1 MTRRV
6 GLTDLFASCGLFLLG
21 LVVRALPAPTMLLGR
36 DGATFFGN
44 DAYYHVRRIWY
55 SVVHFPE
62 VLQRD
67 PYMNFP
73 EGGQPIWTPTFDW
86 LVAAS
91 VRLGLGL
98 PEQEVM
104 EAWIIWIP
112 PVLGALTVVALY
124 FLALRYFSRRVA
136 VVSGLLLALL
146 PAHFWYSQLGF
157 VDHHVVVALVT
168 TGLLAATMSVLSYEP
183 GVGDSRRAVYLGIAF
198 AASLWVWPGC
208 LLHVVVA
215 EVALFVRLISSDR
228 RAMAVAW
235 GRGFALANA
244 LAFVLVLPLGLGS
257 EWERWGRFSPLVFSE
272 FQPLMFGLATLG
284 FLALSEFWQ
293 RVAYPAR
300 PLDRVLQAGFAA
312 GVLIGLTLIA
322 LPVLSEGLDASWSW
336 LAKGE
341 NFQAG
346 VGESKPLFRGGGHR
360 AEEFFTR
367 AIYLAPLVLV
377 VFWGRV
383 RRRADRAACFFL
395 VGWSFALAA
404 ATLTQLRFA
413 NSFSVAWSLLLAW
426 SLVETVSWARAQL
439 SSRAGVRWFA
449 LAAGVLV
456 LLFVVTPSV
465 MSYRV
470 YALNIVRSSKGEPPR
485 KNYLERLQFVRE
497 KMSRWL
503 RNNTPATEGWLDE
516 AAVPEYGILAPWS
529 AGHVLKYVG
538 RRPVVQDNFG
548 DDAGVQGFETARRY
562 FSAGDEAD
570 ALAQIEGLQVR
581 YVIVRASEN
590 RRRSNRFPGEMQ
602 TRLDRYRGS
611 ERWMVEKGQAGAPM
625 RFDALERHRLI
636 YESAAL
642 WPSAETELPL
652 YQVFEIVPGAHVEG
666 LADPD
671 GVVVARLEIRSPGGS
686 TFEYLKRTRAD
697 SAGRWEM
704 HLPYSNERFSSAV
717 EVAEAYELTS
727 GERRVKLRIPEGAI
741 WSGAR
746 VRAPHLKS
754 ES

>member
-21 LVVRALPAPTMLLGR
+21 LVIRALPVPTMLLGR

-86 LVAAS
+86 LIAAT

-104 EAWIIWIP
+104 EAWIIWVP

-124 FLALRYFSRRVA
+124 FLALRYFSRTVA

-157 VDHHVVVALVT
+157 IDHHVAVALVT
-168 TGLLAATMSVLSYEP
+168 TGLLAATMSVLSHEP
-183 GVGDSRRAVYLGIAF
+183 GAGAWRRALCLGTAF

-208 LLHVVVA
+208 LLFVVVA
-215 EVALFVRLISSDR
+215 EIGLSVRLISSDR
-228 RAMAVAW
+228 REMAVGW
-235 GRGFALANA
+235 GRLFVLANA
-244 LAFVLVLPLGLGS
+244 LAFLFVLPLGLGS

-272 FQPLMFGLATLG
+272 FQPLMFGLAALG

-293 RVAYPAR
+293 RIAYPAR
-300 PLDRVLQAGFAA
+300 RLDRVLQAAFAA
-312 GVLIGLTLIA
+312 GVLIGLTLTV
-322 LPVLSEGLDASWSW
+322 LPVLSEGLGAGWSW

-346 VGESKPLFRGGGHR
+346 VGESKPLFRGGGRR

-377 VFWGRV
+377 VFWGRM

-395 VGWSFALAA
+395 VGWSAALAA
-404 ATLTQLRFA
+404 AALMQIRFS

-426 SLVETVSWARAQL
+426 SLVEIVSRTRAQL
-439 SSRAGVRWFA
+439 SSRAGVRWIA

-465 MSYRV
+465 MSYRA
-470 YALNIVRSSKGEPPR
+470 YAFNIVRSSRGEPPR
-485 KNYLERLQFVRE
+485 NNYLERLQAVRE
-497 KMSRWL
+497 
-503 RNNTPATEGWLDE
+503 
-516 AAVPEYGILAPWS
+516 
-529 AGHVLKYVG
+529 
-538 RRPVVQDNFG
+538 
-548 DDAGVQGFETARRY
+548 
-562 FSAGDEAD
+562 
-570 ALAQIEGLQVR
+570 
-581 YVIVRASEN
+581 
-590 RRRSNRFPGEMQ
+590 
-602 TRLDRYRGS
+602 
-611 ERWMVEKGQAGAPM
+611 
-625 RFDALERHRLI
+625 
-636 YESAAL
+636 
-642 WPSAETELPL
+642 
-652 YQVFEIVPGAHVEG
+652 
-666 LADPD
+666 
-671 GVVVARLEIRSPGGS
+671 
-686 TFEYLKRTRAD
+686 
-697 SAGRWEM
+697 
-704 HLPYSNERFSSAV
+704 
-717 EVAEAYELTS
+717 
-727 GERRVKLRIPEGAI
+727 
-741 WSGAR
+741 
-746 VRAPHLKS
+746 
-754 ES
+754 